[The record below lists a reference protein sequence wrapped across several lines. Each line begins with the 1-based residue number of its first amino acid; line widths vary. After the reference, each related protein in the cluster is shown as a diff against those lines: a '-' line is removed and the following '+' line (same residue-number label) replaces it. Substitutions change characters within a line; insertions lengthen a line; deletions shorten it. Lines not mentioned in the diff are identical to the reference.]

1 MYSNNYSIGS
11 VQPTPVPVRNAF
23 LLVDS
28 LAFFGRILVVIALNV

>member
-11 VQPTPVPVRNAF
+11 VQPTPVPVGNAF

-28 LAFFGRILVVIALNV
+28 LASFGRILVVIALNV